1 MKRLFS
7 LVLILAL
14 ALSLCGCIEGGETPS
29 SDPASSAAELS
40 DAEKAAYADY
50 VSAVE
55 LRGSYLSAVSARS
68 VTEDG
73 KTLETV
79 ATLYTPYGLG
89 TFFFDKV
96 GKMDGKVVLSEHYE
110 GSAIARNYAAV
121 LGDIPAPVD
130 ASSATASVAYDRV
143 AHNRVPLTPDFE
155 YKKASPSSVTVTEN
169 GGNYEYVIT
178 FAEITEGRLLIE
190 YGDKG
195 AYTAKNVTVNA
206 AVDDDEVL
214 VYEKITATIVG
225 GGAEKSVVITTEIS
239 SVNDVPSVPA
249 STPLD

>member
-50 VSAVE
+50 VSAAE
-55 LRGSYLSAVSARS
+55 LRGSYLSVVIARS

-110 GSAIARNYAAV
+110 GNAIARNYATV

-143 AHNRVPLTPDFE
+143 AHNRVPLTFDFD
-155 YKKASPSSVTVTEN
+155 YKNTVPASVKYAEED
-169 GGNYEYVIT
+169 GFYKYEIS
-178 FAEITEGRLLIE
+178 FSEITSGRLLTE
-190 YGDKG
+190 YGDGFK
-195 AYTAKNVTVNA
+195 AENVVVTAVVNE
-206 AVDDDEVL
+206 DEVL
-214 VYEKITATIVG
+214 VSEIITAELTDGNVVR
-225 GGAEKSVVITTEIS
+225 SVKIETETS
-239 SVNDVPSVPA
+239 SVNTVERIPA
-249 STPLD
+249 ATPLD